1 MFAAPEVACGYN
13 GAHCQEIAM
22 LPLKKA
28 RLDDTRRRFMTHFA
42 GIGLGAT
49 LAPGVLWARM
59 QDQGVQR
66 VTLDMVTSA
75 LKLAGIDATEAERQA
90 MVSGANQN
98 LARYETV
105 RELDIPND
113 VSPPFHFSAVVPG
126 IDVNKTKKPFR
137 LSAAPAVHRPA
148 NLEDVAFWP
157 VRHLA
162 ELVRT
167 RKVTSLELTEM
178 YLARLHRY
186 NGTLNNV
193 VTFLD
198 DVGRAQAKQADAE
211 IAAGKYKGPLHGI
224 PWGAKDI
231 ISVKGYKTTWGTAPL
246 KDQVLDYDAS
256 VVEMLRDA
264 GAVLIAKVAT
274 GELASGDNWFG
285 GQTKSPWDPA
295 VGSSGSSAGP
305 SSATAAGC
313 VGFAIG
319 TETSGSILSPAARCG
334 VAGLRPTFGRI
345 SRYGVMALSWT
356 QDRLG
361 PICRYAEDCAIVMQA
376 IAKPDGRDMSVSDW
390 PFNWDA
396 QSIDIRKLR
405 VGIIKESFDDLSN
418 AEAKQNAQRVLDVL
432 KGLGVSTFVP
442 MTIPVFNAN
451 TNGFGIES
459 AAYFDRMTRAGK
471 MEGARGGTRKSAW
484 LTPAVEYLQQQRVRM
499 MMMMKLEEA
508 TRGLDVYLV
517 ASNNTG
523 GTPGPTGG
531 RGRGATPD
539 PAADPAAA
547 AEAGR
552 AGGTGRAGRGPGG
565 GGGRGPGGGGGGS
578 PAQRHST
585 MANLACYPAINV
597 PNGFAANGQPTNVT
611 FFARPFGETE
621 MLALAKAYQDV
632 AGFHLQ
638 KPAKLGA

>member
-1 MFAAPEVACGYN
+1 MRRMRSH
-13 GAHCQEIAM
+13 GA
-22 LPLKKA
+22 
-28 RLDDTRRRFMTHFA
+28 RSLDDTRRRFMTHFA

-49 LAPGVLWARM
+49 LAPGILWARM
-59 QDQGVQR
+59 QDQGAQR
-66 VTLDMVTSA
+66 VTLEMVTGA
-75 LKLAGIDATEAERQA
+75 LTLAGIDATEAERQA
-90 MVSGANQN
+90 MVAGANQS
-98 LARYETV
+98 LGRYEAI
-105 RELDIPND
+105 RQLDIPND

-126 IDVNKTKKPFR
+126 IDVNKTKRPFR
-137 LSAAPAVHRPA
+137 LSAAPAVHRPSH
-148 NLEDVAFWP
+148 LEDLAFWP

-162 ELVRT
+162 KLVKT
-167 RKVTSLELTEM
+167 KKVTSVELTEM
-178 YLARLHRY
+178 YLARLHRH
-186 NGTLNNV
+186 NDTLNNV

-198 DVGRAQAKQADAE
+198 EVGRTQAEQADAE
-211 IAAGKYKGPLHGI
+211 IAAGKYRGPLHGI

-231 ISVKGYKTTWGTAPL
+231 ISVKGYKTTWGTASL

-256 VVEMLRDA
+256 VVEMLREA
-264 GAVLIAKVAT
+264 GAVLIAKLAT
-274 GELASGDNWFG
+274 GELASGDQWFG

-376 IAKPDGRDMSVSDW
+376 IAKPDGRDMSVSDA

-396 QSIDIRKLR
+396 QSDVRKLR
-405 VGIIKESFDDLSN
+405 VGIIQESFDGLSN
-418 AEAKQNAQRVLDVL
+418 ADAKRNADKVLDVL
-432 KGLGVSTFVP
+432 KGLGVPAPVK
-442 MTIPVFNAN
+442 MTIPVSETNAGG
-451 TNGFGIES
+451 GFGIES
-459 AAYFDRMTRAGK
+459 AAYFDHMTRAGK
-471 MEGARGGTRKSAW
+471 LTGARGALRKSAW
-484 LTPAVEYLQQQRVRM
+484 LTPAVEYLQQERVRT

-508 TRGLDVYLV
+508 TRGFDVYIV
-517 ASNNTG
+517 ASNNAG
-523 GTPGPTGG
+523 GTAGPAG
-531 RGRGATPD
+531 RGRGAAPD
-539 PAADPAAA
+539 ALADPAAA
-547 AEAGR
+547 AAAGDPGR
-552 AGGTGRAGRGPGG
+552 AGAGR
-565 GGGRGPGGGGGGS
+565 GGGRGGGGAAG

-585 MANLACYPAINV
+585 MANSACYPAINV

-621 MLALAKAYQDV
+621 LLALAKAYQDA

-638 KPAKLGA
+638 KPAKLDQVS